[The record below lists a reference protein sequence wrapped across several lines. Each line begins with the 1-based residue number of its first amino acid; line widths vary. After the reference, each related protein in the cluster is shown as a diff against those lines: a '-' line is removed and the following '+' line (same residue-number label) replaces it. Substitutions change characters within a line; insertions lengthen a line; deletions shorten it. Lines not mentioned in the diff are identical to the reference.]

1 MLRKIFFWL
10 HKWLGLITG
19 LVVLIVALTG
29 CINVFSDELKE
40 YFYHNRYYVEPE
52 TNRNTLNFSEMRA
65 QAQKALGPGIKI
77 TRCEIYPA
85 KGHTWIFRASQTD
98 KKGIG
103 YWNYYKY
110 YYRVYINPYNGKV
123 VHVEDTRNEFFQ
135 LVLSLHMNLLLGD
148 TVGGMVTGI
157 SALCFFVLLL
167 SGLILW
173 FPRKWKAKAFKKG
186 LAFKRRAGIKRLLY
200 DLHNVSGFY
209 VLVPATLICVTGLV
223 FAFPWADQSVQFLA
237 NGGKK
242 VEKRVIPLS
251 TPNETYHPQST
262 DSAITHLLHV
272 HPQAD
277 VLSIRFREKNT
288 DPMDVQVR
296 LAKNRT
302 HVFEWYYFDRNNGKL
317 LMRYGDKDVQGGE
330 KFRTM
335 NYDLH
340 TGAFAGI
347 PTKLLAFFVSLI
359 CAAMPVTGFLL
370 WYNKGKK
377 KKNKK
382 QRRNHS
388 SVGGQDIKNRNKSL
402 LN

>member
-19 LVVLIVALTG
+19 LVVLIVSLTG

-40 YFYHNRYYVEPE
+40 YFYQKRYYVQPE
-52 TNRNTLNFSEMRA
+52 GKGNFLNFSELRN
-65 QAQKALGPGIKI
+65 QAQKALGPEIKI
-77 TRCEIYPA
+77 TRGEIYPA
-85 KGHTWIFRASQTD
+85 KGHTWIFRASLTD

-110 YYRVYINPYNGKV
+110 YYRVYVNPYNGKV

-148 TVGGMVTGI
+148 TVGGLVTGI

-167 SGLILW
+167 TGLVLW

-186 LAFKRRAGIKRLLY
+186 LAFKRGVGIKRMIY

-209 VLVPATLICVTGLV
+209 VLIPAILICVTGLV

-237 NGGKK
+237 NGGKN

-251 TPNETYHPQST
+251 SPNDTYHPGAT
-262 DSAITHLLHV
+262 DSAIASLLQL

-277 VLSIRFREKNT
+277 VLSIRFREKST

-296 LAKNRT
+296 LARNRT
-302 HVFEWYYFDRNNGKL
+302 HVFEWYYFDRNSGKL
-317 LMRYGDKDVQGGE
+317 LMRYGDKDVKGGE

-377 KKNKK
+377 NRKRK
-382 QRRNHS
+382 RNHS
-388 SVGGQDIKNRNKSL
+388 SAPDQDIKNRSKAF
-402 LN
+402 